1 MTLVLAVGIGVM
13 TGDEDVVIAVVVEV
27 DVIVADFE
35 YFVVSGGGGD
45 VNSLDDGTIIAADCG
60 IPAYSR
66 LLVL

>member
-13 TGDEDVVIAVVVEV
+13 TGDEDVVIALVVEV
-27 DVIVADFE
+27 DVIVADFK
-35 YFVVSGGGGD
+35 YVVVSGGGD